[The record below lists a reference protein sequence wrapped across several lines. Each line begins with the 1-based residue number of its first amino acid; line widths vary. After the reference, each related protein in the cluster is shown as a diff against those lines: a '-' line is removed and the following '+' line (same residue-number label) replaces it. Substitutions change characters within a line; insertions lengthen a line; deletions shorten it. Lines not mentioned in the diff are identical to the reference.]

1 MNSNLDKLSNKLA
14 KNIKKG
20 IINELMDTATSTNT
34 CSTTQSFDFDEI
46 EKLIATAKNI
56 KKEASDKLYN
66 NLKDKVFIV
75 PSESSK
81 WMLYEALEQEIGNR
95 AYELDVRVSNE
106 VDDIMVV
113 DSKYFDK

>member
-81 WMLYEALEQEIGNR
+81 LVLYEALKNQIGNR
-95 AYELDVRVSNE
+95 AYWLNIKVSYE
-106 VDDIMVV
+106 VDNIIVI